1 MLAGNGAKQF
11 ALENGFESIDLLTDK
26 SKANYQEWLKHSQY
40 KPL

>member
-26 SKANYQEWLKHSQY
+26 QSQLSRIAKTFTY